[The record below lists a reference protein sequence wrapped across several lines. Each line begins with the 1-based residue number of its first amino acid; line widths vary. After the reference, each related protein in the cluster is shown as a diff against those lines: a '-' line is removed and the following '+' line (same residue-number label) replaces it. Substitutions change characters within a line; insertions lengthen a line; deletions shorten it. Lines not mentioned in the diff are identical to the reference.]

1 MLFFQQTSLKI
12 IAFKI
17 ILNWF
22 YLIIRLDL
30 RSKNASFQKNYVGDF
45 MSGSKLE
52 PVLAHIDANIEI
64 ATEHLF
70 DLLRIPSISTDPN
83 FKVDCDTAADWLVQ
97 DLKSIGFDAS
107 KRITPG
113 HPMVLAHA
121 GETGIHLMFYGVL
134 YGSLS
139 S

>member
-1 MLFFQQTSLKI
+1 
-12 IAFKI
+12 
-17 ILNWF
+17 
-22 YLIIRLDL
+22 
-30 RSKNASFQKNYVGDF
+30 
-45 MSGSKLE
+45 MSVSKLE

-64 ATEHLF
+64 ATAHLF

-83 FKVDCDTAADWLVQ
+83 FKVDCDKAADWLVQ

-121 GETGIHLMFYGVL
+121 GDAGTH
-134 YGSLS
+134 
-139 S
+139 